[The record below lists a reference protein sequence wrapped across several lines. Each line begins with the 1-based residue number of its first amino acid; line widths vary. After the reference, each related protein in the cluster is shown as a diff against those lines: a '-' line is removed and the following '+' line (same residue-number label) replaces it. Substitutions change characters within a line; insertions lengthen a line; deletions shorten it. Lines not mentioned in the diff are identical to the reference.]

1 MWSPLLSLV
10 QIKCGDDVFCS
21 AMTIIFTLVTV
32 SQILFPFFCWCLASC
47 VLIEAYNRCM
57 SRIRELWLSIYF
69 IFFIYLL
76 RVVSLSR
83 KNAFFSHIALLSFFV
98 GTIRSHTMVC
108 SITNFTNWQVAAWF
122 CFFQIFVCLSPLECF
137 SSTTISIWLAFATVI
152 LVELCM
158 IIPLYSNCCFSR
170 IFANLSTQ
178 ANYDSN
184 FVKCK
189 YFFCNG
195 KIGRMLNW
203 DASRRFPAYHPY
215 ET

>member
-1 MWSPLLSLV
+1 MQQNV
-10 QIKCGDDVFCS
+10 VMVIGDYVFFS

-32 SQILFPFFCWCLASC
+32 SRILFPFFCWCLASC

-83 KNAFFSHIALLSFFV
+83 KSAFSAILLYCPFCGNNTKPHYGVLCSQFYKLASCCLILFLSDFCVPFSVRMFLLNDHIDMAGVCNCDFGWGVQDHPSLL
-98 GTIRSHTMVC
+98 
-108 SITNFTNWQVAAWF
+108 
-122 CFFQIFVCLSPLECF
+122 
-137 SSTTISIWLAFATVI
+137 
-152 LVELCM
+152 
-158 IIPLYSNCCFSR
+158 NCCLSR

-178 ANYDSN
+178 ANYDLD
-184 FVKCK
+184 FMKCK

-195 KIGRMLNW
+195 KIGRILN
-203 DASRRFPAYHPY
+203 
-215 ET
+215 

>member
-10 QIKCGDDVFCS
+10 QIKCGDDVFFS

-32 SQILFPFFCWCLASC
+32 SRILFPFFCWCLASC

-108 SITNFTNWQVAAWF
+108 SVPNFTNWQVAAWF

-158 IIPLYSNCCFSR
+158 IIPLFKLLLLKD
-170 IFANLSTQ
+170 I
-178 ANYDSN
+178 
-184 FVKCK
+184 CK
-189 YFFCNG
+189 PINSSKLWFKF
-195 KIGRMLNW
+195 REMQVFLL
-203 DASRRFPAYHPY
+203 
-215 ET
+215 

>member
-108 SITNFTNWQVAAWF
+108 SVPNFTNWQVAAWF

-158 IIPLYSNCCFSR
+158 IIPLFKLLLLKD
-170 IFANLSTQ
+170 I
-178 ANYDSN
+178 
-184 FVKCK
+184 CK
-189 YFFCNG
+189 R
-195 KIGRMLNW
+195 KLLL
-203 DASRRFPAYHPY
+203 YHRQSQQWLICHPTKLQCLY
-215 ET
+215 TRHEQILLLIYH